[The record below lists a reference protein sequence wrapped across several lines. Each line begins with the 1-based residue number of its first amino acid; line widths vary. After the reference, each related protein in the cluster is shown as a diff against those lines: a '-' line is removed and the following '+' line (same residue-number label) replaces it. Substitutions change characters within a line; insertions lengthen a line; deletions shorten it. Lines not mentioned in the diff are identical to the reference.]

1 MINLIRNEVLKLL
14 RRRRFTIAVVI
25 LAVIMSAVTYG
36 QYRQLQSVKDLEWR
50 VRTQQTIVRYQ
61 NAMRRAQANPTW
73 AKSLRLEIARL
84 QYYLDRD
91 IQPDKPNAP
100 YFVRAF
106 ANVAGFLLLPLLVS
120 VLASDVVSAEH
131 SEGTDKL
138 LLTHPVRRWRILTSK
153 LAAVVLFT
161 TLLLL
166 CGALLGFT
174 ISSFALETR
183 GWDAPTF
190 SGFRLTGESVDLTSV
205 RQLPLWQDAMI
216 AYGLEWYALLMVAS
230 IAVMLSTI
238 FRSSAASI
246 GTMMACLIGGTIL
259 TRLVPDWT
267 AGKYFFVSA
276 LPLADYYTGQPPPY
290 DGMPLLFCIGL
301 LGVWAAGALVVAY
314 TLFTRRDVFG

>member
-36 QYRQLQSVKDLEWR
+36 QYRQLSHEKDRDWR

-73 AKSLRLEIARL
+73 AKSLRLEVGRL

-153 LAAVVLFT
+153 LAAVALFT

-166 CGALLGFT
+166 CGALLGYAV
-174 ISSFALETR
+174 SSLALETR

-190 SGFRLTGESVDLTSV
+190 SGFRISGETVDFNAV
-205 RQLPLWQDAMI
+205 RQLPLWQDTMI
-216 AYGLEWYALLMVAS
+216 AYGLEWYALLMVAAIS
-230 IAVMLSTI
+230 VMLSTI

-259 TRLVPDWT
+259 TRLTPDWT
-267 AGKYFFVSA
+267 AGKYLFVSA

-290 DGMPLLFCIGL
+290 EGMPLLFCIAL
-301 LGVWAAGALVVAY
+301 LGAWAAAALAVAY
-314 TLFTRRDVFG
+314 GLFTRKDVFG

>member
-1 MINLIRNEVLKLL
+1 MIDLIRNEVLKLL

-25 LAVIMSAVTYG
+25 LAVILSAVTYG
-36 QYRQLQSVKDLEWR
+36 QYRQLQSAKDGDWR
-50 VRTQQTIVRYQ
+50 ARTQQTIVRYQ

-73 AKSLRLEIARL
+73 ARSLRLEIARL

-100 YFVRAF
+100 YIVRAF
-106 ANVAGFLLLPLLVS
+106 ANIAGFLLLPLLVS

-131 SEGTDKL
+131 AEGTDKL

-153 LAAVVLFT
+153 LAAVFLFT

-174 ISSFALETR
+174 ISSFALESR
-183 GWDAPTF
+183 GWGAPTF
-190 SGFRLTGESVDLTSV
+190 SGFRLTGETVDFAAV
-205 RQLPLWQDAMI
+205 RQLPLWQDTLI

-246 GTMMACLIGGTIL
+246 GTMMAALIGGTIL
-259 TRLVPDWT
+259 TRLTPDWI

-290 DGMPLLFCIGL
+290 EGMPLLFCISL
-301 LGVWAAGALVVAY
+301 LAVWAAAALIVAY
-314 TLFTRRDVFG
+314 GLFTRRDVFG